1 MNEIYKFPSGLRLAY
16 KYSPA
21 VRSVGIAVMTAVG
34 SGNETA
40 KNNGISHFIEHMFF
54 KGTKDKSA
62 FDIVE
67 YVDGIGAQINA
78 FTSKQTTCF
87 YTLSIDS
94 EAENCIK
101 ILSEILFE
109 STFDKE

>member
-1 MNEIYKFPSGLRLAY
+1 MNNIFRFPSGLRLAY

-34 SGNETA
+34 SGNEND
-40 KNNGISHFIEHMFF
+40 KNNGISHFIEHMYF
-54 KGTKDKSA
+54 KGTEDKTS
-62 FDIVE
+62 FEIVE

-87 YTLSIDS
+87 YTLSIDT
-94 EAENCIK
+94 EAENCLK
-101 ILSEILFE
+101 ILSEILF
-109 STFDKE
+109 K

>member
-40 KNNGISHFIEHMFF
+40 KNNGAEKVFLEVRVSNATAMSLYLKGGF
-54 KGTKDKSA
+54 KGVYARTRYYRDG
-62 FDIVE
+62 
-67 YVDGIGAQINA
+67 VDCLVM
-78 FTSKQTTCF
+78 SKK
-87 YTLSIDS
+87 L
-94 EAENCIK
+94 
-101 ILSEILFE
+101 
-109 STFDKE
+109 

>member
-40 KNNGISHFIEHMFF
+40 KN
-54 KGTKDKSA
+54 
-62 FDIVE
+62 
-67 YVDGIGAQINA
+67 
-78 FTSKQTTCF
+78 
-87 YTLSIDS
+87 TL
-94 EAENCIK
+94 
-101 ILSEILFE
+101 
-109 STFDKE
+109 